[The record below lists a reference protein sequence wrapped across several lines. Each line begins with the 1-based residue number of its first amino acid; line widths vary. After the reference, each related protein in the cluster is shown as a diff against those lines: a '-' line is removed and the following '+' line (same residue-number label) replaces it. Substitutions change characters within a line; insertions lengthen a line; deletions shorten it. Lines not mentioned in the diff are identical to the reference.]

1 MGGGPMIELSKK
13 EYRDLAYEYLH
24 EASKAALRIKSLKRN
39 IQRIKSDITSLRAVN
54 YGKERVDGGE
64 PSGIEDDINRLLNME
79 MRYKRQ
85 IHELL
90 TKRDDACHMID
101 TLTNTVGS
109 IILMQQ
115 YINGMSAKGAYSFVG
130 YGESQGKEY
139 KNLALVEL
147 GYKLRRKSA
156 VNG

>member
-1 MGGGPMIELSKK
+1 MISLLI
-13 EYRDLAYEYLH
+13 RWILRFNDL
-24 EASKAALRIKSLKRN
+24 
-39 IQRIKSDITSLRAVN
+39 
-54 YGKERVDGGE
+54 
-64 PSGIEDDINRLLNME
+64 
-79 MRYKRQ
+79 